1 MYIIYTNIVKT
12 FFVFDKYRDVQSCK
26 DVINQIEDIESLD
39 HSFENLSSLTTPIV
53 N

>member
-1 MYIIYTNIVKT
+1 MYKIYTNIVKT
-12 FFVFDKYRDVQSCK
+12 FVFDKYRDVQSCK